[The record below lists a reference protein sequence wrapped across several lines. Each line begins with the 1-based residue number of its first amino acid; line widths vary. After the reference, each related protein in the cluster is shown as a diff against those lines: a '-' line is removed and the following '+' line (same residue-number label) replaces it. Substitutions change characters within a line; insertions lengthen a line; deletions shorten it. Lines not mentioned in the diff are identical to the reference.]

1 MGSLQAHV
9 PRFSAKIIGK
19 EDLVK
24 RLIYTMTFGM
34 SDPVPGVQRYYSDIS
49 MIGRHFVVSN
59 SLFPDKLRQYTIC
72 NCMEKSVY
80 QEYLRLIETFKI
92 VMRISSS
99 QSPYRSPGLKK
110 SGKGA

>member
-1 MGSLQAHV
+1 
-9 PRFSAKIIGK
+9 
-19 EDLVK
+19 
-24 RLIYTMTFGM
+24 MTFGM

-110 SGKGA
+110 SGKGALLNMGNTVTGKELNKNMDKIKFHKEFLD